1 MGFCSDKLTSMQV
14 LTLNLDP
21 VSANAL
27 IANLQVAIKVSGY
40 EVARTAVPIIDEL
53 LRQDAEFKSSQ
64 SSQAKPE

>member
-1 MGFCSDKLTSMQV
+1 MQV

-27 IANLQVAIKVSGY
+27 IANLQVAIKLNGY

-53 LRQDAEFKSSQ
+53 LRQDAEFKAAEASQ
-64 SSQAKPE
+64 SKSE

>member
-1 MGFCSDKLTSMQV
+1 MQV

-53 LRQDAEFKSSQ
+53 LRQDAEFKASQ
-64 SSQAKPE
+64 ASQAKPE

>member
-1 MGFCSDKLTSMQV
+1 MDCRSDKLTSMQV

-53 LRQDAEFKSSQ
+53 LRQDAEFKASQ
-64 SSQAKPE
+64 SDQPKSE

>member
-1 MGFCSDKLTSMQV
+1 MDSRSNKLTSMQV

-27 IANLQVAIKVSGY
+27 IANLQVAIKLNGY

-53 LRQDAEFKSSQ
+53 LRQDAEFKASQ
-64 SSQAKPE
+64 SDQPKSE

>member
-1 MGFCSDKLTSMQV
+1 MQV

-27 IANLQVAIKVSGY
+27 IANLQVAIKLNGY

-53 LRQDAEFKSSQ
+53 LRQDAEFKAAEAVQ
-64 SSQAKPE
+64 PTE